1 MKQFITSLII
11 VICIFCPVAQASNVE
26 DMTIYLTEQEVDGD
40 YHEDLKTKGP
50 RSIPNMAICTISF
63 NSASISTTIS
73 SEIVSYEILDAEGEA
88 ILYSSSDERDTVE
101 FMSTIVG
108 NYRLRILTSTR
119 SYVGCISL

>member
-1 MKQFITSLII
+1 MKRLVTFFI
-11 VICIFCPVAQASNVE
+11 VAVCFFCSKADVYAHE
-26 DMTIYLTEQEVDGD
+26 DFSVNLTEEFDPD
-40 YHEDLKTKGP
+40 YVEIPDYGV
-50 RSIPNMAICTISF
+50 RSLPNMAICTISF

-108 NYRLRILTSTR
+108 KYWLRILTSTR
-119 SYVGCISL
+119 SYVGCINL